1 MTLKK
6 LITLTKEV
14 AEKHKK
20 RTKIINSLVKKMDKK
35 KYSFNLKEYIDNIN
49 KSTLNETEKIY
60 LINASKEVKI

>member
-49 KSTLNETEKIY
+49 KSTLNEEAKIY